1 MAEEM
6 QGIMGLQEGQPQDMG
21 GQIDP
26 SKFSPVVES
35 YAKNSPREFGRDILG
50 GMAEADPVMT
60 DQFIRE
66 LAAMRLPAEVIDALQ
81 LMVDNILANPETYA
95 EDRAEFIQEGVP
107 EELLPEQFDP
117 AYFAAFNLALD
128 QLDINKE
135 PAIPAFADGGIINAR
150 TISQELSKM
159 GRGGDTML
167 AHITPEEMRMLRNR
181 GGSGTINPDTGLPEF
196 GLFKKIKKAV
206 GKVVKTAAKVVKSV
220 AKVVKK
226 IAQSPIGKIILT
238 AAAVYF
244 MGPAGFN
251 LAGGMGLTGATAMG
265 VNTFAGSTL
274 VNLASGQKLGQ
285 AIKGGAIS
293 GVAAGLVT
301 YAFTPSAAAASTA
314 PPTGA
319 VPVVEPVPS
328 LGAVGPDAISATTP
342 SYQPDVFDITQP
354 GGAVQVS
361 PPVSASP
368 SLGGIQN
375 LGGYTPT
382 PAPINY
388 TGPDYNIL
396 TAAPATTPAYSGA
409 PGINFSN
416 TTAGISP
423 ATSGGGGIM
432 NTASNAWDATK
443 NMASNAWDTISPS
456 AITKRGAENA
466 IRTVQQQFPSATEKM
481 IMNAAAGSP
490 LANAYTAAM
499 PGLLSTYGPIAG
511 VGLGAAYLGGA
522 FKPIP
527 ATPPSNIDEFNTT
540 GKDLLARDPS
550 TYGLTYGGG
559 STTYAANPYND
570 MYSPGQVD
578 TTKYQGDPY
587 ANIYSRA
594 PSSYP
599 TARLAAGGIAS
610 LEDFPRKN
618 GPIDGPGTG
627 TSDSVPAMLS
637 DGEFVFTARAVRA
650 MGKGSRRKG
659 AKRMYAIMKQLEA
672 KGK

>member
-6 QGIMGLQEGQPQDMG
+6 QGIMALPEGQQEPR

-50 GMAEADPVMT
+50 GMAEADPAMT
-60 DQFIRE
+60 DEFIRE
-66 LAAMRLPAEVIDALQ
+66 LAAMKLPPEVIDALQ

-95 EDRAEFIQEGVP
+95 VDRAEFIQEGVP
-107 EELLPEQFDP
+107 EELLPDQFDP

-135 PAIPAFADGGIINAR
+135 PAVPTFADGGIINVK
-150 TISQELSKM
+150 TISKELSDM

-167 AHITPEEMRMLRNR
+167 AHITPEEMRLLRSR

-206 GKVVKTAAKVVKSV
+206 GKVVKTV

-226 IAQSPIGKIILT
+226 VAAVVKKVAKSPIGKIILT

-285 AIKGGAIS
+285 AIKGGAIAGAMA
-293 GVAAGLVT
+293 GVVT
-301 YAFTPSAAAASTA
+301 YAMTPSAAAASPTTTPA
-314 PPTGA
+314 PIVEGGFTPIDSIPPVGA
-319 VPVVEPVPS
+319 P
-328 LGAVGPDAISATTP
+328 AP

-361 PPVSASP
+361 PVSSP

-375 LGGYTPT
+375 LGGYTP
-382 PAPINY
+382 APIPS
-388 TGPDYNIL
+388 TGPIDYNIL

-409 PGINFSN
+409 PGVNLSN
-416 TTAGISP
+416 TTAGIAP

-456 AITKRGAENA
+456 AITERGAVSA
-466 IRTVQQQFPSATEKM
+466 QQAGVDAVNNLVAKLPTATPAMQSAAYETAFK
-481 IMNAAAGSP
+481 AAS
-490 LANAYTAAM
+490 

-522 FKPIP
+522 FKPEP
-527 ATPPSNIDEFNTT
+527 VAPPSNIDQFTTT

-559 STTYAANPYND
+559 STTYAANPYNN
-570 MYSPGQVD
+570 MYSAGLAN
-578 TTKYQGDPY
+578 TTTYQGNPY
-587 ANIYSRA
+587 DNIYSSSAA
-594 PSSYP
+594 PYP

-650 MGKGSRRKG
+650 MGQGSRRKG
-659 AKRMYAIMKQLEA
+659 AKRMYKLMKQLES

>member
-1 MAEEM
+1 
-6 QGIMGLQEGQPQDMG
+6 
-21 GQIDP
+21 
-26 SKFSPVVES
+26 
-35 YAKNSPREFGRDILG
+35 
-50 GMAEADPVMT
+50 
-60 DQFIRE
+60 
-66 LAAMRLPAEVIDALQ
+66 
-81 LMVDNILANPETYA
+81 
-95 EDRAEFIQEGVP
+95 
-107 EELLPEQFDP
+107 
-117 AYFAAFNLALD
+117 
-128 QLDINKE
+128 
-135 PAIPAFADGGIINAR
+135 
-150 TISQELSKM
+150 
-159 GRGGDTML
+159 
-167 AHITPEEMRMLRNR
+167 
-181 GGSGTINPDTGLPEF
+181 
-196 GLFKKIKKAV
+196 
-206 GKVVKTAAKVVKSV
+206 
-220 AKVVKK
+220 
-226 IAQSPIGKIILT
+226 
-238 AAAVYF
+238 
-244 MGPAGFN
+244 
-251 LAGGMGLTGATAMG
+251 
-265 VNTFAGSTL
+265 
-274 VNLASGQKLGQ
+274 
-285 AIKGGAIS
+285 
-293 GVAAGLVT
+293 
-301 YAFTPSAAAASTA
+301 
-314 PPTGA
+314 
-319 VPVVEPVPS
+319 
-328 LGAVGPDAISATTP
+328 
-342 SYQPDVFDITQP
+342 
-354 GGAVQVS
+354 
-361 PPVSASP
+361 
-368 SLGGIQN
+368 
-375 LGGYTPT
+375 
-382 PAPINY
+382 
-388 TGPDYNIL
+388 
-396 TAAPATTPAYSGA
+396 
-409 PGINFSN
+409 
-416 TTAGISP
+416 
-423 ATSGGGGIM
+423 
-432 NTASNAWDATK
+432 
-443 NMASNAWDTISPS
+443 MASNAWDTISPS
-456 AITKRGAENA
+456 AITERGAENA

-599 TARLAAGGIAS
+599 TARFAEGGDVQGYARGGMFRLVSKRASLRAGAERAGLVGVPVPLQQRSLANLTGELAMIQNAPAGAKMAVPGGNFAAYTQQLRDAIAANTAQANSMASAPVTPSPSTPLARVNPISMINMNSPGRVAMARYAVDPYARQYSNSTASYPTARLAAGGIAS

>member
-26 SKFSPVVES
+26 SKFSPVIES

-50 GMAEADPVMT
+50 GMAEADPALA

-66 LAAMRLPAEVIDALQ
+66 LAAMKLPAEVIDALQ
-81 LMVDNILANPETYA
+81 LMVDNILANPKTYA
-95 EDRAEFIQEGVP
+95 EDRLELIAEGVP

-135 PAIPAFADGGIINAR
+135 PAAPAVPAYADGGAINAR

-167 AHITPEEMRMLRNR
+167 AHINPEEARMLRR
-181 GGSGTINPDTGLPEF
+181 MGGSGTINPDTGLPEF
-196 GLFKKIKKAV
+196 GFFKKIKKAV

-220 AKVVKK
+220 GKVVKK
-226 IAQSPIGKIILT
+226 IAQSPIGKILLT

-285 AIKGGAIS
+285 ALKGGAIAGAMA
-293 GVAAGLVT
+293 GVAS
-301 YAFTPSAAAASTA
+301 YAMSPSAPA
-314 PPTGA
+314 PSGPA
-319 VPVVEPVPS
+319 PVVEGSFTPTT
-328 LGAVGPDAISATTP
+328 GQGISAIPP
-342 SYQPDVFDITQP
+342 SAVPDVTTYDI
-354 GGAVQVS
+354 S
-361 PPVSASP
+361 S
-368 SLGGIQN
+368 GIQGLPVETAYN
-375 LGGYTPT
+375 AAPLPTPTVAPVAPLAGGQQVFPNYT
-382 PAPINY
+382 PAPV
-388 TGPDYNIL
+388 
-396 TAAPATTPAYSGA
+396 APVVQPVASVQPTFTTPAIADNAYIDSLA
-409 PGINFSN
+409 KTAATPPPTPGVMDLVKEGRFGD
-416 TTAGISP
+416 A
-423 ATSGGGGIM
+423 
-432 NTASNAWDATK
+432 ASAAYK
-443 NMASNAWDTISPS
+443 TISPS
-456 AITKRGAENA
+456 AIQAEGATAAQKAGMDAISTLPANTPNA
-466 IRTVQQQFPSATEKM
+466 VISSVYEK
-481 IMNAAAGSP
+481 
-490 LANAYTAAM
+490 AYNAAM
-499 PGLLSTYGPIAG
+499 PGMLSTYGPLAA

-522 FKPIP
+522 FKPEP
-527 ATPPSNIDEFNTT
+527 VTPPSNINQFTTT
-540 GKDLLARDPS
+540 GKDLLAREPS

-559 STTYAANPYND
+559 TTTYSPNPYA
-570 MYSPGQVD
+570 
-578 TTKYQGDPY
+578 TTVPTGLSNTAAYTGNPY
-587 ANIYSRA
+587 ANIYST
-594 PSSYP
+594 PQP
-599 TARLAAGGIAS
+599 ARLAKGGIAS

-637 DGEFVFTARAVRA
+637 DGEFVFTAKAVRA
-650 MGKGSRRKG
+650 MGQGSRRKG
-659 AKRMYAIMKQLEA
+659 AKRMYALMKQLEA